1 MTEDFIHYLWQF
13 QKFDRTDLQTET
25 GERLQVVWPGQAHTH
40 AGPDFQNAQV
50 IIDAIKWAGT
60 VEIHLRSSDW
70 IRHTHQTDDAYEN
83 VILHVVWIH
92 DQVIFRKDG
101 SAIPTLAL
109 QNRTDDSWLNQYRTL
124 IEGREMLACGAQ
136 FAESTELSRRLMLD
150 RTLIQRLSLKSEKVQ
165 QILVLTRNDW
175 EETSWQMLGR
185 SMGASLNADPMEWLT
200 RQVPLK
206 ILRKHRDQPFQKEAL
221 LFGASGL
228 LPEQPVDEY
237 SSQLTKEAHY
247 LLKKYQIAPIP
258 ASVWK
263 FLRLR
268 PPSFPTV
275 RIAQLAQ
282 LAAQPASLFS
292 YILTH
297 PDPAVLEK
305 QWQVSPSDYWQSH
318 YTFGKPSPQGIIQ
331 VGKDTIHR
339 MIINAV
345 VPLLTAF
352 SHHKSDSGFLDRA
365 IELLERL
372 PPERNSI
379 TDTWKKYGLTCQN
392 AADSQ
397 GALEWMQSYCTP
409 RKCLHCSIGMGILK
423 G

>member
-25 GERLQVVWPGQAHTH
+25 GERLQVVSPGQAHTH
-40 AGPDFQNAQV
+40 AGPDFQNAQI

-60 VEIHLRSSDW
+60 VEIHTRSSDW

-92 DQVIFRKDG
+92 DQAIFRKDG
-101 SAIPTLAL
+101 SSIPTLAL
-109 QNRTDDSWLNQYRTL
+109 QNRTNESWLNQYRTL
-124 IEGREMLACGAQ
+124 IEGREPLACGTQ
-136 FAESTELSRRLMLD
+136 FASATELTRRLMLD
-150 RTLIQRLSLKSEKVQ
+150 RTLIQRLSIKSEKVQ
-165 QILVLTRNDW
+165 QILVRTQNDW

-185 SMGASLNADPMEWLT
+185 AMGASLNAEPMEWLS

-206 ILRKHRDQPFQKEAL
+206 ILRKHRDQPFQVEAL

-228 LPEQPVDEY
+228 LPGQPADEY
-237 SSQLTKEAHY
+237 SIQLSKEAHY
-247 LLKKYQIAPIP
+247 LLKKYQIDPLP

-268 PPSFPTV
+268 PASFPTV

-282 LAAQPASLFS
+282 LSALPTSLFS

-297 PDPAVLEK
+297 PDTAVIEK
-305 QWQVSPSDYWQSH
+305 QWQVSPSAYWQSH
-318 YTFGKPSPQGIIQ
+318 YTFGKPSRQGITHL
-331 VGKDTIHR
+331 GKDTIHR
-339 MIINAV
+339 LIINAV

-352 SHHKSDSGFLDRA
+352 SHHKADSTFLDLA
-365 IELLERL
+365 IELLEKL
-372 PPERNSI
+372 PPETNSV
-379 TDTWKKYGLTCQN
+379 TDTWKKYGLKCQN

-397 GALEWMQSYCTP
+397 GALEWMQSYCNQ
-409 RKCLHCSIGMGILK
+409 RKCLHCSIGMSILK